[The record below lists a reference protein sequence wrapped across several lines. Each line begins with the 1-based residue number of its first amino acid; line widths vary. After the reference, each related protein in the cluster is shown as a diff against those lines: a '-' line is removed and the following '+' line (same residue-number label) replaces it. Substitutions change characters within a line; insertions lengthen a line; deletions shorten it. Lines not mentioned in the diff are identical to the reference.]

1 MGTLAALLLVF
12 LSTVIGWPLGS
23 LINRLRKRTS
33 TAPPASRRAR
43 WVAGIVSL
51 LNLIFIV
58 VIVISVGPQFV
69 FGVPTIVVGAL
80 AIPILTGSLTLVM
93 QAMTA
98 LAWKDGYWSTQG
110 RIHYSLIA
118 LAALIFIWWTN
129 YLNLSGWRFSKTA
142 NNRFR

>member
-80 AIPILTGSLTLVM
+80 AIPILTGSADPSHAGDDCTGLERRLLVHPGPNPLFAHCPGSPYLHLVD
-93 QAMTA
+93 QLLEFVR
-98 LAWKDGYWSTQG
+98 LAV
-110 RIHYSLIA
+110 
-118 LAALIFIWWTN
+118 F
-129 YLNLSGWRFSKTA
+129 
-142 NNRFR
+142 